1 MPTFTLGEIAAQIG
15 AELKGGEASSAISSL
30 APLSEAS
37 DQQLSFL
44 GDPKYQKF
52 LPSTQALAVIL
63 TAEMAPACPTAC
75 LIVSEPAKAFA
86 LVATAFARQVNQS
99 VGCHPSAVVATTA
112 SIDASVSLG
121 PNVVIGEHVTI
132 GANTQILPNTVIGD
146 DVTIGCNCIIHP
158 NVTIYAGT
166 RIGDR
171 VIIHSGAAIGSDGFG
186 NVSSQGQWSRMPQLG
201 HTLIGD
207 DVDIGA
213 NTTIDC
219 GALGDTVIGNGVKLD
234 NQIQIAHNVK
244 IGDHTAMA
252 AQVGIAGSTKIGKH
266 CMLGGKVGVVGHI
279 ELCDRTFITASSNIL
294 RTVLEPGVYA
304 SHFPVDQQKAWNKK
318 LATFN
323 LLPALHKKIK
333 MIEKALILSGKNE
346 ESS

>member
-15 AELKGGEASSAISSL
+15 AELRGGEANATFSSL
-30 APLSEAS
+30 APLSEATN
-37 DQQLSFL
+37 QQLSFL
-44 GDPKYQKF
+44 GDAKYQKL

-86 LVATAFARQVNQS
+86 LIATAFARQVNQS
-99 VGCHPSAVVATTA
+99 VGCHPSAIIANTA

-132 GANTQILPNTVIGD
+132 GKNTQILPNTVIGD
-146 DVTIGCNCIIHP
+146 GVVIGCDCIIHP
-158 NVTIYAGT
+158 NVTIYADSH
-166 RIGDR
+166 IGDR
-171 VIIHSGAAIGSDGFG
+171 TIIHSGAVIGSDGFG

-201 HTLIGD
+201 RTIIGD

-219 GALGDTVIGNGVKLD
+219 GALGDTIIGNGVKLD

-252 AQVGIAGSTKIGKH
+252 AQVGVAGSTQIGKH
-266 CMLGGKVGVVGHI
+266 CMLGGKAGVNGHI
-279 ELCDRTFITASSNIL
+279 QLCDRTFVTASSNISK
-294 RTVLEPGVYA
+294 TVSQPGVYA
-304 SHFPVDQQKAWNKK
+304 SHFPADQHKTWIKM
-318 LATFN
+318 LATFKQ
-323 LLPALHKKIK
+323 LPLLHKKIK
-333 MIEKALILSGKNE
+333 KIEKMFLSTDGNE
-346 ESS
+346 E